1 MIEPPLL
8 GVYRIAMP
16 TAKNTPNNSHDIDA
30 AEIAKF
36 TAQADQWWD
45 ADGAFKP
52 LHKFNPT
59 RLAYIKEHICRH
71 FARDPNAARP
81 FDGLNLLDIGCGGGL
96 LSEPMARLGASVT
109 GADAGADN
117 IKAARLHAEQMGLN
131 ITYRHATADTLA
143 AEGKPFDII
152 LNMEVVEHVADVTH
166 FMQNCAALLAPQGL
180 MFFATLNRTA
190 KSFALAIIGA
200 EYVLGWLP
208 RGTHDWRRF
217 ITPDELE
224 DQLILNG
231 LEMTAIT
238 GVRYAPLS
246 DSWHL
251 AQDLAVNYMGIAQ
264 KKAQKKPK
272 NPPK

>member
-1 MIEPPLL
+1 MPP
-8 GVYRIAMP
+8 
-16 TAKNTPNNSHDIDA
+16 TKNAPNHTPNHGHDIDA

-36 TAQADQWWD
+36 TAKAAQWWD

-71 FARDPNAARP
+71 FARNPNEPRP

-96 LSEPMARLGASVT
+96 LSEPMARLGAHVT

-131 ITYRHATADTLA
+131 ITYRHAAADTLA
-143 AEGKPFDII
+143 AEGGQFDII